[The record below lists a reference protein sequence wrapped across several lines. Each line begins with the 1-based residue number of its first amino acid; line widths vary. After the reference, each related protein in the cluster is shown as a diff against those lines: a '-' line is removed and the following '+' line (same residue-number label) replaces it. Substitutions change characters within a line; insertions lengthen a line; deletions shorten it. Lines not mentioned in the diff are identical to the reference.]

1 MITKLFTDPS
11 HFTDFMAAVSAFD
24 GLTGPA
30 GALRGPPGTR
40 RSRRRREETG
50 GAGGGVGVGE
60 EEGEGEDKGEVQQEE
75 E

>member
-30 GALRGPPGTR
+30 GALRG
-40 RSRRRREETG
+40 REGREDG
-50 GAGGGVGVGE
+50 GKKR
-60 EEGEGEDKGEVQQEE
+60 EGQGAA
-75 E
+75 